1 MILLRFKL
9 KYLLLIPVDLLMM
22 FSGYA
27 LCFLLWNL
35 NLTEY
40 KVVPVIDP
48 LRYIPL
54 ICAIAA
60 IYLIIYFLFDM
71 YNLSQIFSQY
81 FLQISLRLFSLLY

>member
-71 YNLSQIFSQY
+71 YN
-81 FLQISLRLFSLLY
+81 ISLRQISFSDLFTIFFANFIK